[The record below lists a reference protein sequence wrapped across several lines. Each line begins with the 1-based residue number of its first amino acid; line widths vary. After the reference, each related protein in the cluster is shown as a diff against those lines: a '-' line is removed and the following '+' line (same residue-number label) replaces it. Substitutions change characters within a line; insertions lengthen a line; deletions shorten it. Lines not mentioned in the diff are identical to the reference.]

1 MGGENIYI
9 LKDKSEEENSVFF
22 VKCGELVVEKDS
34 DVGEGKKVESSDLTV
49 KDFRKLVVVEMLG
62 IIVKDKIYDLEEKII
77 SEVESELEKGIML
90 E

>member
-9 LKDKSEEENSVFF
+9 LKDKSEEENLVFF

-34 DVGEGKKVESSDLTV
+34 GEGKKVESSDLMV
-49 KDFRKLVVVEMLG
+49 KDYGKLIVEEILG
-62 IIVKDKIYDLEEKII
+62 ISVKEKIYDLGEKII
-77 SEVESELEKGIML
+77 SEVESEIEKGITL

>member
-49 KDFRKLVVVEMLG
+49 KDCGKLIVEEILG
-62 IIVKDKIYDLEEKII
+62 ISVKEKIYDLEEKII
-77 SEVESELEKGIML
+77 SEVESEIEKGITL